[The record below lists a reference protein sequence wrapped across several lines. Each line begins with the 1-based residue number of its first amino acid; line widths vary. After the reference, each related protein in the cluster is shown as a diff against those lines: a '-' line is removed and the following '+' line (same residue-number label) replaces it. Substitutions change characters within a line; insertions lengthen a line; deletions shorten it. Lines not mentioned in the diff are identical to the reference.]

1 MSTVISSQSVEQDSE
16 QDLRRQDSTHSVFRC
31 LFPSSSDDSQ
41 NTDDSQPPL
50 SDVEDDQNAMPA
62 PAVVSNLA
70 AKSPS
75 AEPSTPAESV
85 ESDSTP
91 AVPAAVPTPVAP
103 APVSAS
109 ATPDDTPVVLYDPA
123 QPSIASPPVN
133 PDTTTPARPAN
144 VSPPV
149 DSDATTPAQPADV
162 SPPVDSDATT
172 PAQPADVSPPV
183 DSDATTPAEGAD
195 VSLPVDSPS
204 SQRDIMDIED
214 YFEHKK
220 TGNESRRIVRGTSN
234 PTLWRHRRRPKAS
247 LCVLDAVDNGKL
259 LAKTGLLWS
268 IDGKAYQIVLVGS
281 VGWAKPRNTRS
292 SSVNYSNPIY
302 VFLRSATLQ
311 GQVFKFDQLKRI
323 VASVLFR
330 EGRAHLKVHVPSI
343 HFAEKQAKLFVD
355 KNQRDLDKWDA
366 VPYLTTEVEKLHQQL
381 QAEKLQRLQDA
392 ALAKKLK
399 KQKER
404 EETIFKKRQQ
414 ASLKRAE
421 HLKRRQ
427 ASLEAKKRARA
438 ENQKKTRLI
447 KTQVQSA
454 VMKACK
460 KFEDSIDKSIQDSL
474 SAARAEIDNDI
485 SVAISDVRDTLTQ
498 TISEFQEELRSRDGQ
513 VDEYGV
519 RLNEIES
526 KLEDLKRSWNKFRA
540 YSGKK
545 FKTIEKQ
552 VKKLKQHDENENAYQ
567 MPPRKRAKQYLWD
580 PDTSVV
586 GRRATPRPPVQ
597 TLPISMQSLRHPTM
611 MVNNTRVM
619 YEQPVM
625 STPQPQPRTVMS
637 TPQPRTVMST
647 PQQPVAMSASNHNYI
662 SPIFGQRNFNI
673 RNI

>member
-1 MSTVISSQSVEQDSE
+1 MSTVSSSQSVEQDSE
-16 QDLRRQDSTHSVFRC
+16 QNLRRQDSTHSVFRC
-31 LFPSSSDDSQ
+31 LFPSSSEDSQ
-41 NTDDSQPPL
+41 TTDDSQPPL

-62 PAVVSNLA
+62 PAVVSNLS

-75 AEPSTPAESV
+75 AEPSKPAESV

-91 AVPAAVPTPVAP
+91 AVPAAVSTPVAP

-123 QPSIASPPVN
+123 KPSVASPPVN

-149 DSDATTPAQPADV
+149 DSDATTPAEGDDV
-162 SPPVDSDATT
+162 SPPVDSPT
-172 PAQPADVSPPV
+172 
-183 DSDATTPAEGAD
+183 
-195 VSLPVDSPS
+195 

-220 TGNESRRIVRGTSN
+220 TGNESRRIVRGTSS
-234 PTLWRHRRRPKAS
+234 PTLWRHRRRPKAC

-268 IDGKAYQIVLVGS
+268 IDGKPYQIVLVGS

-311 GQVFKFDQLKRI
+311 GQVCKFDQLKRI

-343 HFAEKQAKLFVD
+343 HFAEKQAKVFVD
-355 KNQRDLDKWDA
+355 KNQRDLEKWDA
-366 VPYLTTEVEKLHQQL
+366 VPYLTTEVEKLNQQL

-399 KQKER
+399 KQKEH
-404 EETIFKKRQQ
+404 EEKMLKKRQQ

-421 HLKRRQ
+421 QLKRRQ

-454 VMKACK
+454 VIQACK
-460 KFEDSIDKSIQDSL
+460 KFEDSIDKSLQDSL

-485 SVAISDVRDTLTQ
+485 SVAISGVRDTLTQ
-498 TISEFQEELRSRDGQ
+498 TISEFQEKLRSRDGQ

-519 RLNEIES
+519 RLKEIEA
-526 KLEDLKRSWNKFRA
+526 KLEDLKRSWNKFRV

-552 VKKLKQHDENENAYQ
+552 VKKLKQHDENEYQ
-567 MPPRKRAKQYLWD
+567 MPPRKRPKQYLWD

-586 GRRATPRPPVQ
+586 GHRATPRPPVQ
-597 TLPISMQSLRHPTM
+597 TLPISMQTLRQPTM
-611 MVNNTRVM
+611 MTNNTRVM

-625 STPQPQPRTVMS
+625 RTPQPQPRTVMS
-637 TPQPRTVMST
+637 TPQTRTVMST
-647 PQQPVAMSASNHNYI
+647 PQQPVAMSASNHSYI